1 MKIILLKDVAKVG
14 KKYDVKDMSDGY
26 AQNLLIP
33 KGLAIPATADALKK
47 IEIEKARNEGE
58 KKVHQD
64 LLLKNLNELD
74 GVVVNVTERA
84 NEKGH
89 LFAAINKPE
98 VIKAIFDQTRLQ
110 ISEDHI
116 VMDKHIKEVGVHI
129 IEVKA
134 AGKSVK
140 FSLDIKGKK

>member
-33 KGLAIPATADALKK
+33 KGLAIPASADALKK

-74 GVVVNVTERA
+74 GVVVSVTERA

-98 VIKAIFDQTRLQ
+98 VVKAIFEQTRLQ
-110 ISEDHI
+110 ISEEHI
-116 VMDKHIKEVGVHI
+116 KMDTHIKEIGVHV

-134 AGKSVK
+134 VGKSIK
-140 FSLDIKGKK
+140 FSLDVKGKK

>member
-14 KKYDVKDMSDGY
+14 KKYDVKEISEGY

-33 KGLAIPATADALKK
+33 KGLAVAATADVLKR
-47 IEIEKARNEGE
+47 IDLEKAREEGE
-58 KKVHQD
+58 KKVHLE
-64 LLLKNLNELD
+64 LLLKNLKELD
-74 GVVVNVTERA
+74 GVTVSVTERA

-89 LFAAINKPE
+89 LFASIHKPE
-98 VIKAIFDQTRLQ
+98 VVKAIFEQTRLQ

-116 VMDKHIKEVGVHI
+116 VMDTHIKELGVHT

-134 AGKSVK
+134 GNKSVK
-140 FSLDIKGKK
+140 FNLDIKGKK

>member
-14 KKYDVKDMSDGY
+14 KKYDVKEMSDGY

-33 KGLAIPATADALKK
+33 RGLAVAATADVLKR
-47 IEIEKARNEGE
+47 IELEKAREEGE
-58 KKVHQD
+58 KKVHLE
-64 LLLKNLNELD
+64 LLLKNLSQLD
-74 GVVVNVTERA
+74 GVTVSVTERA

-89 LFAAINKPE
+89 LFAAIHKPE
-98 VIKAIFDQTRLQ
+98 VVKAIFDQTRLQ

-116 VMDKHIKEVGVHI
+116 LLDKHIKEIGIHS

-134 AGKSVK
+134 GDKSVK
-140 FSLDIKGKK
+140 FNLDIKGKK